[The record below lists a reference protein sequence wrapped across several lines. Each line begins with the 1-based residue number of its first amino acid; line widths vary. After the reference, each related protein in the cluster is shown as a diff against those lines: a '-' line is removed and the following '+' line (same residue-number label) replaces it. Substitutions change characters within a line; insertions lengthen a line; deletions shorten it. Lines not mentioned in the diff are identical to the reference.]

1 MHEIFARGWANFLA
15 RLDGPMHFRF
25 VVQPLVAMILGARAA
40 LRDARAGEPP
50 FLWAIL
56 SRRQGRSER
65 MKGALR
71 DLSSVLVVA
80 ALLDATYQVV
90 EHRSI
95 FVLELAFTVAVLALV
110 PYVLVR
116 GPLSRLVR
124 LARSHAAA
132 RPLKE

>member
-1 MHEIFARGWANFLA
+1 MHDIFARGWANFLA

-25 VVQPLVAMILGARAA
+25 VVQPLVAVILGARAA

-56 SRRQGRSER
+56 RMPQSRGER
-65 MKGALR
+65 VKGALR

-80 ALLDATYQVV
+80 TLLDAAYQVAV
-90 EHRSI
+90 HRSI
-95 FVLELAFTVAVLALV
+95 YVLELAFTVAVLALV

-116 GPLSRLVR
+116 GPLARLVR
-124 LARSHAAA
+124 RHAAA